1 MRLSKAVVTSGGGVD
16 TLPAVAIVVIQVAIV
31 VTSALTSAIS
41 ALSAHW
47 LTTGASAAAVEASM
61 FGQVASIFDAKSAQ
75 KPSRATDGSAPDG
88 IVIRRARPGMAPR
101 WSLCSAQAETQSTA
115 PPRSPRSERRYD
127 MGNLTNWEVRR
138 PYGP

>member
-1 MRLSKAVVTSGGGVD
+1 MRLSNAVVTSGGGVD
-16 TLPAVAIVVIQVAIV
+16 TLPAVAIDVIQVAIV

-47 LTTGASAAAVEASM
+47 LTTGASAAAVEESM
-61 FGQVASIFDAKSAQ
+61 LGQVASIFDAKSAQ

-88 IVIRRARPGMAPR
+88 IRPDGIARDGAP
-101 WSLCSAQAETQSTA
+101 LVPVLAHAETKSTA

-127 MGNLTNWEVRR
+127 MGK
-138 PYGP
+138 PH